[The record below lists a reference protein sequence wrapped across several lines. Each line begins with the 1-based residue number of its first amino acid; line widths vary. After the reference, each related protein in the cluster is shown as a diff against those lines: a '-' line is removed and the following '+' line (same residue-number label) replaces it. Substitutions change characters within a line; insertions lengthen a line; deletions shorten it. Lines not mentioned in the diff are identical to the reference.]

1 MLIWSANFGDS
12 GAWRKVRLVAGSFR
26 NTRAPD
32 TCRARR
38 NKPSQRKE
46 PRMCVGKA
54 WRCRRQHKC
63 QDGRQASRRRLA
75 ISGAYQRGHEH
86 RRSSMSSFKIVFGR
100 TRRTSTGH
108 RTSGANWTSCKLFR
122 QRASNTVRVT
132 LTTGDTEILPRQ
144 CPLCRRPQS
153 TIDANHRR
161 HPSKPTR
168 SHHRRHHS
176 SLSSKAPN

>member
-86 RRSSMSSFKIVFGR
+86 RRSSMSSFKIGALPQGIER
-100 TRRTSTGH
+100 AAPTGH
-108 RTSGANWTSCKLFR
+108 PANCSDKEQATLCVSPSPLVT
-122 QRASNTVRVT
+122 QRYFHVSA
-132 LTTGDTEILPRQ
+132 
-144 CPLCRRPQS
+144 LCVEDPS
-153 TIDANHRR
+153 PPSTPTIDAETHRS
-161 HPSKPTR
+161 HPSTPPFVAVIQ
-168 SHHRRHHS
+168 S
-176 SLSSKAPN
+176 P